1 MSVTG
6 KALRTDVAR
15 RVRDVRLALGWSQ
28 RELARRAELAQ
39 STICRIER
47 ATLADLTVD
56 TAAVV
61 LDVLGV
67 RATLDL
73 QSPLIA
79 DGRRQKDPG
88 HARCVAYVVRRLRRL
103 GWVTATEVEIVTG
116 SGRGWIDVLAY
127 RERDGLLLVIEVKTE
142 LVDVGSVLRQVS
154 WYERA
159 AWDAARREG
168 WLPRQAI
175 GAVLVLATQRTFEKV
190 AENRELLRQ
199 SFPLSARGLALAV
212 SGDAGVESRMR
223 AMAMIDPYNRSR
235 RWLLATPL
243 SGRVPAAPYLD
254 YADLMRRVRGE
265 PRHGC

>member
-6 KALRTDVAR
+6 KALRTDVGR

-28 RELARRAELAQ
+28 RELARRSELAQ

-47 ATLADLTVD
+47 AALADLSFD

-73 QSPLIA
+73 QSPFIA

-88 HARCVAYVVRRLRRL
+88 HARCVAYVARRLRRL

-116 SGRGWIDVLAY
+116 SSRGWIDVLAY
-127 RERDGLLLVIEVKTE
+127 RARDGLLLVIEIKTD
-142 LVDVGSVLRQVS
+142 LVDIGMVLRQVS

-159 AWDAARREG
+159 AWDAARRQG
-168 WLPRQAI
+168 WLPREAI
-175 GAVLVLATQRTFEKV
+175 GAVLVLATQRTHERV
-190 AENRELLRQ
+190 AENREVLRQ
-199 SFPLSARGLALAV
+199 SFPISARDLTLAV
-212 SGDAGVESRMR
+212 SDEAHIPSRTR

-265 PRHGC
+265 PRRGC

>member
-1 MSVTG
+1 VSVTG

-15 RVRDVRLALGWSQ
+15 RVREVRLALGWSQ

-47 ATLADLTVD
+47 ATLADMTFD

-88 HARCVAYVVRRLRRL
+88 HARCVAYVARRLRRL

-116 SGRGWIDVLAY
+116 SSRGWIDVLAY
-127 RERDGLLLVIEVKTE
+127 RESDGLLLVIEVKTD
-142 LVDVGSVLRQVS
+142 LVDVGMVQRQVA

-168 WLPRQAI
+168 WLPREAI
-175 GAVLVLATQRTFEKV
+175 GAVLVLATQRTLERV

-199 SFPLSARGLALAV
+199 SFPMSARELTLAV
-212 SGDAGVESRMR
+212 NGEARVASRMR
-223 AMAMIDPYNRSR
+223 AMAMIDPYNRSQ

-243 SGRVPAAPYLD
+243 SGRVQPAPYLD
-254 YADLMRRVRGE
+254 YAGLMHRIRAAPRG
-265 PRHGC
+265 

>member
-28 RELARRAELAQ
+28 RELARRTELAQ

-47 ATLADLTVD
+47 ATLADLTFD

-88 HARCVAYVVRRLRRL
+88 HARCVAYVARRLRRL
-103 GWVTATEVEIVTG
+103 GWATVTEVEIVTG
-116 SGRGWIDVLAY
+116 SGHGWIDVLAY
-127 RERDGLLLVIEVKTE
+127 RERDGLLLVIEVKTD
-142 LVDVGSVLRQVS
+142 LVDIGMVLRQVS

-159 AWDAARREG
+159 AFDAARREG
-168 WLPRQAI
+168 WLPREAT
-175 GAVLVLATQRTFEKV
+175 GAVLVLATQRTLERV

-199 SFPLSARGLALAV
+199 SFPMSARDLTLAV
-212 SGDAGVESRMR
+212 NGEGRVAARMR

-243 SGRVPAAPYLD
+243 SGRVQPAPYVD
-254 YADLMRRVRGE
+254 YAGLMRRIRAAPRG
-265 PRHGC
+265 